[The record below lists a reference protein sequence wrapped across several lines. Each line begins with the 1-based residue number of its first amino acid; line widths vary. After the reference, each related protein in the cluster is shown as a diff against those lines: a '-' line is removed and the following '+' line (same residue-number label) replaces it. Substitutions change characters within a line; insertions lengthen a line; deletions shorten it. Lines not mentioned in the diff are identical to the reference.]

1 MKALN
6 KISQI
11 LAIVFGLGS
20 LVLFFFGFA
29 KVVTNAETLNIV
41 GAQFA
46 FGGKVGKADLAISSD
61 LLFCFI
67 LTALGLVMSI
77 FSFKAKAL
85 RYTAPVTALIPA
97 VYMLVVALSDPFKFL
112 DLRPLA
118 NISKVTYTPF
128 VLVTAIALFVF
139 AAFAAAY
146 LFIDDYLEVQASK
159 GAKATILRRVIQFFR
174 DYKSE
179 VKKIVWPGFK
189 DVAKNTLIVIIM
201 CLIVGAL
208 IWLEDFGLGKL
219 IALILGA

>member
-1 MKALN
+1 MKAFN

-29 KVVTNAETLNIV
+29 EVVSNAETLKIV

-46 FGGKVGKADLAISSD
+46 FGGKVGKTDLAISAD

-67 LTALGLVMSI
+67 LTALSLVMSV

-85 RYTAPVTALIPA
+85 RYTAPVTALVSA
-97 VYMLVVALSDPFKFL
+97 VYMLVIALSNPWKFV
-112 DLRPLA
+112 DVRPLA
-118 NISKVTYTPF
+118 NVTGITYTPF
-128 VLVTAIALFVF
+128 VLVTAIVLFVF
-139 AAFAAAY
+139 AAFATAY
-146 LFIDDYLEVQASK
+146 LFIDDYIEVLESK
-159 GAKATILRRVIQFFR
+159 GTKTTILRRVIQFFR

-179 VKKIVWPGFK
+179 IKKIVWPGFK

-219 IALILGA
+219 IALILSK